1 MCGAGAGD
9 SRHAENNVWGEWWCG
24 PVPVW
29 RGPLA
34 VVRGKLPSV
43 SGLSIDPSAAPPRPE
58 LRHQQCDAG
67 RCVGHHTPV
76 TIISQHNTH
85 PALMGFD
92 SVSSNVLIHIA
103 EIFGHHDPSCLQ
115 ECLV

>member
-1 MCGAGAGD
+1 MVQGAAGAGD

-24 PVPVW
+24 PVW

-43 SGLSIDPSAAPPRPE
+43 SGLSIDPSAAPPRSE

-85 PALMGFD
+85 PASALLGFD
-92 SVSSNVLIHIA
+92 SVSSGVLIHIA
-103 EIFGHHDPSCLQ
+103 EKFGHHDPSCLQ
-115 ECLV
+115 